1 MIKLLPTKYR
11 IIYLVIFVLG
21 LLKVLNTGAIFYPD
35 SYAFL
40 DMQINRSPVYSLFLK
55 LTTTV
60 FGDYYEV
67 PVLVLQYLFF
77 AFAINYLLKSIKS
90 KINLSAVG
98 ILLIQFSILINGL
111 YFYLSVNRVL
121 SEAIVFPLI
130 LIFIAEVFKLLSNKT
145 LKNSYKLIVVFFVLL
160 FTRGQFLAFLP
171 LLILALVYVVY
182 QSKNYKKGFI
192 VLCLTLATPFLSSLL
207 EKTYNKI
214 VIGEFK
220 GYAMTYVHFI
230 TNPFYIA
237 NAEDKNLFSN
247 SEEKAFFN
255 RTYNLMLDKK
265 ITRNQAIQTKYV
277 DDYLFFENNFSKI
290 CNASIHQAN
299 MDYYGTQG
307 YNYLEQQY
315 KVDQITS
322 SMFLPLLK
330 ANFKTWV
337 RMVVKSFIKGFG
349 GIQMCLALGLLL
361 LYCIMFF
368 KDNTMLFLGIAITLK
383 VLNGIIIAMV
393 VHSIYRYTFYFDWV
407 LLAAF
412 ILILDSKIK
421 KA

>member
-11 IIYLVIFVLG
+11 ITYLAIFVLG
-21 LLKVLNTGAIFYPD
+21 LLKVLKTGTIFYPD

-40 DMQINRSPVYSLFLK
+40 DMEINRSPVYSLFLK
-55 LTTTV
+55 LITTV
-60 FGDYYEV
+60 FGDYYEM
-67 PVLVLQYLFF
+67 PVLVLQYLLF
-77 AFAINYLLKSIKS
+77 AFAINYLLKSINS
-90 KINLSAVG
+90 KINLSTIGV
-98 ILLIQFSILINGL
+98 LLLQLSILINGL

-130 LIFIAEVFKLLSNKT
+130 LIFIAEIFKLLSNKT
-145 LKNSYKLIVVFFVLL
+145 LKNSYKLIAVFFVLL

-171 LLILALVYVVY
+171 LIVLAFIYVAF
-182 QSKNYKKGFI
+182 QSKNYKKGIIF
-192 VLCLTLATPFLSSLL
+192 LCLILATPFLSSLL
-207 EKTYNKI
+207 EKTYNKV

-237 NAEDKNLFSN
+237 NAEDENLFSN
-247 SEEKAFFN
+247 PEEKAFFN
-255 RTYNLMLDKK
+255 RTYSLMLDQKL
-265 ITRNQAIQTKYV
+265 TRNQALQTKYV
-277 DDYLFFENNFSKI
+277 DDYLFFETNFSKI
-290 CNASIHQAN
+290 CNASIHEAN
-299 MDYYGTQG
+299 MNYYATKG

-315 KVDQITS
+315 KVDQMTS
-322 SMFLPLLK
+322 SMFFPLLK
-330 ANFKTWV
+330 ANFTTWV
-337 RMVVKSFIKGFG
+337 RMVIKSFIKGFG
-349 GIQMCLALGLLL
+349 GVQMCIALGLLL
-361 LYCIMFF
+361 LYCVLFF
-368 KDNTMLFLGIAITLK
+368 KDNTMLFLGTTIILK

-393 VHSIYRYTFYFDWV
+393 AHSIYRYTFYFDWI